1 VSGTEP
7 VGDRGTVGTCRRAA
21 VVLTQCWHR
30 VPGGTAGS
38 VLGLVAAVQAAGDV
52 ELVGVG
58 PRGGAPHPGYAPTV
72 PVVRTAL
79 PLPFLYDAWHTLR
92 RPHLPRALDPLDVV
106 HVTAPVV
113 PPTGR
118 VPMVA
123 TVHDLFPVTRPELL
137 TPRGARLLRRGLEL
151 VRDQARVV
159 MVPSEV
165 VAADCRDFGI
175 GADRVRVVPWGA
187 TPVDPQPSEV
197 DAVRARYG
205 VQGPYVLFV
214 GTLEPRKNLARLVQ
228 AVARLGRPD
237 LTLVVAGP
245 DGWGDAPLDP
255 AAAGVR
261 TVLTGHVPS
270 ADLPALM
277 AGADVFC
284 FPSLAEGFGLP
295 VLEAMAAGAPV
306 VTSAGTACAEVA
318 GTAAVLVDPLDVDSL
333 AGGLARVLDDPALA
347 DRLRSAGRS
356 RAAEFTWS
364 AVGAATVAAYQDA
377 TSSRGGG
384 SVR

>member
-1 VSGTEP
+1 MSATE
-7 VGDRGTVGTCRRAA
+7 GANGEGRGAAGPRAA

-38 VLGLVAAVQAAGDV
+38 VLDLVAAVQASGGAD
-52 ELVGVG
+52 LVGVG
-58 PRGGAPHPGYAPTV
+58 PRGGAPEQGFAPPV
-72 PVVRTAL
+72 PVVRTSL
-79 PLPFLYDAWHTLR
+79 PLPYLYDAWHTLR
-92 RPHLPRALDPLDVV
+92 RPRLPRAAGTLDVV

-151 VRDQARVV
+151 VRDEAQVV

-165 VAADCRDFGI
+165 VAADCREFGI
-175 GADRVRVVPWGA
+175 SPARLRVVPWGA
-187 TPVDPQPSEV
+187 TPVDVAPGQV
-197 DAVRARYG
+197 DAVRVRYG
-205 VQGPYVLFV
+205 VEGPYVLFV
-214 GTLEPRKNLARLVQ
+214 GTLEPRKNLARLVE

-245 DGWGDAPLDP
+245 DGWGDSGVDP
-255 AAAGVR
+255 AATGVR
-261 TVLTGHVPS
+261 TVLTGRVPS

-277 AGADVFC
+277 AGAQVFC

-318 GTAAVLVDPLDVDSL
+318 GDAAVLVDPLDVDSV
-333 AGGLARVLDDPALA
+333 AGGLAQVLDDADLA
-347 DRLRSAGRS
+347 DRLRGGGRA
-356 RAAEFTWS
+356 RAAAHPWS
-364 AVGAATVAAYQDA
+364 SAAAATVAAYVDA
-377 TSSRGGG
+377 CRAGGA
-384 SVR
+384 R

>member
-1 VSGTEP
+1 M
-7 VGDRGTVGTCRRAA
+7 
-21 VVLTQCWHR
+21 VLTQCWHR

-38 VLGLVAAVQAAGDV
+38 VLDLVAAVQDRGGA

-58 PRGGAPHPGYAPTV
+58 PRGGAPQDGYAPTV
-72 PVVRTAL
+72 PVVRTSL
-79 PLPFLYDAWHTLR
+79 PLPYLYDAWHTLR
-92 RPHLPRALDPLDVV
+92 RPRLPGAAGPLDVV

-113 PPTGR
+113 PPTGG

-151 VRDQARVV
+151 VRDEAQVV

-165 VAADCRDFGI
+165 VAADCREFGI
-175 GADRVRVVPWGA
+175 AADRLRVVPWGS
-187 TPVDPQPSEV
+187 TPADVPPGQV

-205 VQGPYVLFV
+205 VEGPYALFV
-214 GTLEPRKNLARLVQ
+214 GTLEPRKNLARLVD

-245 DGWGDAPLDP
+245 DGWGDAGVEPT
-255 AAAGVR
+255 ASRVR
-261 TVLTGHVPS
+261 TVLAGRVPA

-277 AGADVFC
+277 AGAAVFC

-295 VLEAMAAGAPV
+295 VLEAMAVGAPV

-318 GTAAVLVDPLDVDSL
+318 GDAAVLVDPLDVDSL
-333 AGGLARVLDDPALA
+333 AGGLAQVLDDSDLA
-347 DRLRSAGRS
+347 DRLRAAGRA
-356 RAAEFTWS
+356 RAAAHTWS
-364 AVGAATVAAYQDA
+364 SVADATVAAYTDA
-377 TSSRGGG
+377 CRTGGA
-384 SVR
+384 R